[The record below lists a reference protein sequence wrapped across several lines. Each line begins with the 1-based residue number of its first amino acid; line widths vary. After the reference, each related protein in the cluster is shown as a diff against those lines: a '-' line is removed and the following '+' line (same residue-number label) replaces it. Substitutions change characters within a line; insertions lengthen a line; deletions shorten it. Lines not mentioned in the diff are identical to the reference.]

1 MSSTQKFF
9 TIILTLIALVLIGL
23 KQTDSDEFLPDP
35 DNSQPTYQSQQ
46 MVTLAYEPTGLLGY
60 QLISEDVKHFTES
73 KETWFSKP
81 FMTVFGKNAEP
92 IWTVKADQAKLTQDR
107 QLYLYDNIQIDNL
120 DVNPQI
126 KQINAQDAH
135 INLITQD
142 ITSDHEV
149 TLKGPFFSS
158 TGLKLK
164 GNLRDKTAELI
175 ENVETTYTPQAQ
187 K

>member
-9 TIILTLIALVLIGL
+9 TIILTLIILVLIGL
-23 KQTDSDEFLPDP
+23 KQA
-35 DNSQPTYQSQQ
+35 DNDDVFSKLDNTQPTYQSQQ

-60 QLISEDVKHFTES
+60 QLISEDVKHFTET
-73 KETWFSKP
+73 KETWFTKP
-81 FMTVFGKNAEP
+81 FMTVYGKSAEP

-120 DVNPQI
+120 DANPQI
-126 KQINAQDAH
+126 KQINAQDAY

-142 ITSDHEV
+142 ITSNNEV

-158 TGLKLK
+158 TGLKMK
-164 GNLRDKTAELI
+164 GNLRDKTAELA
-175 ENVETTYTPQAQ
+175 ENVATTYTPQSQ